1 MANTRL
7 AMTEMVA
14 IRKTA
19 LLLAPIFF
27 LFLSIALPQSA
38 QDRVSPI
45 AAALRNQQFDHAL
58 ELLRPALEQSPGN
71 AELWTM
77 QGVAYAGSGQKKEA
91 LSSFRNA
98 LKISPNLI
106 PALQGAAQIEYEVG
120 SAAGIPLLQHLLR
133 LRPRDVTTNAMLA
146 VLEYQQGNCK
156 TAVQYFAASET
167 VFESK
172 PEGLHAY
179 ATCLVKLKQF
189 DKAAGVFKKSLA
201 LSPDDRQE
209 RLLLASIQVM
219 GHKPQDALATLDP
232 LIGGT
237 GADAASLDVASA
249 AYEDAHDTEKAVD
262 TLRRAILLDPQN
274 VNLYLDFAAIS
285 ATHQSFQVGINV
297 VNEGIN
303 QQPKAA
309 PLYFARGVLYVQLA
323 EYDKAQT
330 DFETAYNLDPNQS
343 LSAAAQGLA
352 EVQQNDLD
360 RALTNVGEKL
370 LRKPS
375 DPILLYLQADV
386 ITQKGAE
393 PGSPEFQTAM
403 RSAKKAVALR
413 PTLEPARGVL
423 AKLYLQAGQ
432 YSEAAVE
439 CRKALEIDPKDQ
451 TALYH
456 LIQALRKSGRK
467 NEIPELLKRLALL
480 RQDETKVERE
490 QYRYKLVE
498 GDTPPKQPDGSSN
511 P

>member
-1 MANTRL
+1 
-7 AMTEMVA
+7 
-14 IRKTA
+14 
-19 LLLAPIFF
+19 
-27 LFLSIALPQSA
+27 
-38 QDRVSPI
+38 
-45 AAALRNQQFDHAL
+45 
-58 ELLRPALEQSPGN
+58 
-71 AELWTM
+71 M
-77 QGVAYAGSGQKKEA
+77 QGVAYAGRGQKKEA
-91 LSSFRNA
+91 LSSFRSA
-98 LKISPNLI
+98 LKISPDII
-106 PALQGAAQIEYEVG
+106 PALQGAAQIEYESG
-120 SAAGIPLLQHLLR
+120 NPAGIPLLQHLLR
-133 LRPRDVTTNAMLA
+133 LRPRDATTNAMLA
-146 VLEYQQGNCK
+146 VLEYQQGNCMA
-156 TAVQYFAASET
+156 AVGHFAAAGT
-167 VFESK
+167 LFESK
-172 PEGLHAY
+172 PEGLNAY
-179 ATCLVKLKQF
+179 ATCLVKLKRF
-189 DKAAGVFKKSLA
+189 DEAAGVFKRSLA
-201 LSPDDRQE
+201 LSPEDRQE
-209 RLLLASIQVM
+209 RQLLASIELM
-219 GHKPQDALATLDP
+219 AHKPQDALATLDP

-237 GADAASLDVASA
+237 GADAASLDLASA
-249 AYEDAHDTEKAVD
+249 AYEDAHETDKAVD
-262 TLRRAILLDPQN
+262 TLRQAILLDPQN

-303 QQPKAA
+303 LQPKAA

-323 EYDKAQT
+323 EYDKAQS
-330 DFETAYNLDPNQS
+330 DFAAAYNLDPNQS

-360 RALTNVGEKL
+360 QALTNVREKL
-370 LRKPS
+370 LRKPNN
-375 DPILLYLQADV
+375 PILLYLQADV

-432 YSEAAVE
+432 YPEAAVE

-456 LIQALRKSGRK
+456 LIQALRKGGGK

-498 GDTPPKQPDGSSN
+498 GDTPSKQPDGSPN

>member
-1 MANTRL
+1 
-7 AMTEMVA
+7 MTEMVA

-19 LLLAPIFF
+19 VLLAPAFF
-27 LFLSIALPQSA
+27 LTIALAQSA
-38 QDRVSPI
+38 QDRI
-45 AAALRNQQFDHAL
+45 ASIADALRSQQFDQAL
-58 ELLRPALEQSPGN
+58 ELLQPALKQFPGN
-71 AELWTM
+71 VELWTM
-77 QGVAYAGSGQKKEA
+77 QGVAYAGRGQKKEA

-98 LKISPNLI
+98 LKISPDII
-106 PALQGAAQIEYEVG
+106 PALQGAAQIEYEAG

-133 LRPRDVTTNAMLA
+133 LRPRDATTNAMLA
-146 VLEYQQGNCK
+146 VLEYQGGNCK
-156 TAVQYFAASET
+156 AAVQYFAASET
-167 VFESK
+167 VFDSK
-172 PEGLHAY
+172 PDGLHAY
-179 ATCLVKLKQF
+179 ATCLVKLRRF
-189 DKAAGVFKKSLA
+189 DEAVSVFKKSLA
-201 LSPDDRQE
+201 LSPEDRQE
-209 RLLLASIQVM
+209 RLLLSSVQLMA
-219 GHKPQDALATLDP
+219 HKPQDALATLDP
-232 LIGGT
+232 LMGRT
-237 GADAASLDVASA
+237 SADAASLDLASA

-323 EYDKAQT
+323 EYDKAQI
-330 DFETAYNLDPNQS
+330 DFETAYSLDPNQS

-360 RALTNVGEKL
+360 RALANVREKL
-370 LRKPS
+370 LRKPN

-393 PGSPEFQTAM
+393 PGSSDFQTAI

-413 PTLEPARGVL
+413 PTLEPARVVL

-432 YSEAAVE
+432 YSEAALE

-456 LIQALRKSGRK
+456 LIQALRKGGQK

-480 RQDETKVERE
+480 RQDETKEERE

-498 GDTPPKQPDGSSN
+498 GDTPSKKLDGLPN